1 MDEREN
7 DRSDGREEKQQ
18 RGPVSRIDSLSRR
31 DILKIGGASVVGAGA
46 AYAGLTLVDDE
57 DEEEDTDED
66 VTEFGGSTS
75 GFSWDQTFTD
85 TSWVTT
91 AGDDLNIET
100 VTALRPTGPG
110 SISRAMDNAAG
121 QPTVIV
127 FEVGGVIDIERL
139 GTLRVTDSQ
148 TWLAGETAPDPGIT
162 VTGGRFRVSASNVV
176 VSHMSF
182 LCGDDV
188 NNPENGESISSDSA
202 DVLFDHCTAMWG
214 VDETVGTI
222 DGADRNSFINCIVAE
237 SLHDSVHPEGP
248 HSRGFL
254 ANDENTGLCIMGSLF
269 AHNRRRNPAT
279 RSNAVLANNYIYNP
293 GGTVVH
299 FFGTNPDITAAGLAV
314 EPGPN
319 TESGAAVFQNGGT
332 VYSEDIATSLP
343 LDDGSVTHV
352 DSPALVPSGLN
363 LQTDIVPADD
373 VRQFVTAT
381 AGSRPASRPQIEAAF
396 IDELTNRHGIIDS
409 QDAVGGYPQYSS
421 TSRPLDLRDGALLPQ
436 FHSRRRMVERGVTS
450 SKATN

>member
-1 MDEREN
+1 MCMDEREN
-7 DRSDGREEKQQ
+7 DRSDGRDEKQQ
-18 RGPVSRIDSLSRR
+18 SGPASRLGSLSRR
-31 DILKIGGASVVGAGA
+31 DILKLGGAGVVGAGA

-57 DEEEDTDED
+57 DPDE
-66 VTEFGGSTS
+66 FHGSTS
-75 GFSWDQTFTD
+75 GFGWDQTFTD
-85 TSWVTT
+85 TSWVAA

-139 GTLRVTDSQ
+139 GTLRVTDSR

-162 VTGGRFRVSASNVV
+162 VTGGRFRVSASNVI

-188 NNPENGESISSDSA
+188 NNPENGESMSSDSA

-214 VDETVGTI
+214 VDETAGTI
-222 DGADRNSFINCIVAE
+222 NGADRNSFINCIVAE

-279 RSNAVLANNYIYNP
+279 RSNAVLVNNYIYNP
-293 GGTVVH
+293 GGPIIH
-299 FFGTNPDITAAGLAV
+299 FFGANPDITAAGIAI
-314 EPGPN
+314 EPGPD
-319 TESGAAVFQNGGT
+319 TDSGAAVFQNGGT
-332 VYSEDIATSLP
+332 IYSEDIMDIATSLP

-352 DSPALVPSGLN
+352 GSPTLTPSGLN
-363 LQTDIVPADD
+363 LQTDLVPADD

-381 AGSRPASRPQIEAAF
+381 AGSRPANRPQIEADF
-396 IDELTNRHGIIDS
+396 IDRLLARRHGIIDS
-409 QDAVGGYPQYSS
+409 QDAVGGYPQYAP
-421 TSRPLDLRDGALLPQ
+421 TSRPLDLRGGELLPQ
-436 FHSRRRMVERGVTS
+436 VRSRRRTVERGVTP
-450 SKATN
+450 SKPKN